1 MNMFKTGGF
10 IALAAIVILAY
21 SSIFTVDE
29 REEALVIRFGEIQ
42 RTVENP
48 GLYFKLPLFDELR
61 KVENRIMFMQS
72 TDKAVQVVDGRRYSV
87 DAITVVRI
95 VDPQKYRETVDADI
109 ALARARIET
118 RLDAALRQTY
128 GRRTFGAALSEDR
141 PNMMREIRD
150 QVRREAESL
159 GIEIVDVRIRR
170 TELMPDVL
178 QDTYA
183 RMSAERFA
191 EAAELRAIGQAQATR
206 IQAEADRGAVELLAT
221 AQRESEIV
229 RGEGDAE
236 RNRTFADAF
245 GRDIEFFNF
254 YRSMQA
260 YTKSLAGTET
270 TLVLS
275 PDSEFFRHFG
285 MRGSSPEPQ
294 QAGSKQQAP
303 APQTSQELP
312 QAPQVNTA
320 PQVPPAPEVPQAQA
334 APQGSQL
341 QQQ

>member
-1 MNMFKTGGF
+1 MNMFKTVGL
-10 IALAAIVILAY
+10 ILVAAVVVLAY

-29 REEALVIRFGEIQ
+29 REKALVIRFGEIQ
-42 RTVENP
+42 RTVEVP
-48 GLYFKLPLFDELR
+48 GLYFKLPILEELR
-61 KVENRIMFMQS
+61 KVDVRTMFMQS

-87 DAITVVRI
+87 DAITMVRV
-95 VDPQKYRETVDADI
+95 VDPQRFRETVDASWV
-109 ALARARIET
+109 LARDRIET

-128 GRRTFGAALSEDR
+128 GRRTFDAALSQDR
-141 PNMMREIRD
+141 TAMMHEIRD
-150 QVRREAESL
+150 QVRGEAQSL

-178 QDTYA
+178 HDTYE
-183 RMSAERFA
+183 RMNAERFA

-206 IQAEADRGAVELLAT
+206 IRAEADRAAVELLAT

-236 RNRTFADAF
+236 RNRVFADAF
-245 GRDIEFFNF
+245 QRDPDFFGF

-260 YTKSLAGTET
+260 YTKSLAGTDT
-270 TLVLS
+270 TLVLT

-285 MRGSSPEPQ
+285 MQRGSPRVQQAAPEQEMPAPQASQELLQGVPQAAQVEPQ
-294 QAGSKQQAP
+294 Q
-303 APQTSQELP
+303 
-312 QAPQVNTA
+312 
-320 PQVPPAPEVPQAQA
+320 VP
-334 APQGSQL
+334 SL

>member
-1 MNMFKTGGF
+1 
-10 IALAAIVILAY
+10 
-21 SSIFTVDE
+21 
-29 REEALVIRFGEIQ
+29 
-42 RTVENP
+42 
-48 GLYFKLPLFDELR
+48 
-61 KVENRIMFMQS
+61 
-72 TDKAVQVVDGRRYSV
+72 
-87 DAITVVRI
+87 
-95 VDPQKYRETVDADI
+95 
-109 ALARARIET
+109 
-118 RLDAALRQTY
+118 
-128 GRRTFGAALSEDR
+128 
-141 PNMMREIRD
+141 MMREIRD

-206 IQAEADRGAVELLAT
+206 IEAEADRAAVELLAT

-245 GRDIEFFNF
+245 GRDAEFFNF

-285 MRGSSPEPQ
+285 MKSPEPQ
-294 QAGSKQQAP
+294 QAEPGQQAP
-303 APQTSQELP
+303 APPQTSQNVAPAPQVNAAP
-312 QAPQVNTA
+312 QAPQVQA
-320 PQVPPAPEVPQAQA
+320 PQASQEPETPEVPQEAQA
-334 APQGSQL
+334 APQGSQP

>member
-1 MNMFKTGGF
+1 MNKFAMGGLIF
-10 IALAAIVILAY
+10 VAAIVVLAY

-29 REEALVIRFGEIQ
+29 RQLALVIRFGEIQ
-42 RTVENP
+42 RTIERP
-48 GLYFKLPLFDELR
+48 GLYFKLPLFEELR
-61 KVENRIMFMQS
+61 KVDDRIMFLQS

-87 DAITVVRI
+87 DAITMIRI
-95 VDPQKYRETVDADI
+95 VDPRKFRETVDADM
-109 ALARARIET
+109 AVARARIET

-128 GRRTFGAALSEDR
+128 GRRSFGAALSEDR
-141 PNMMREIRD
+141 NNMMLEIRD

-159 GIEIVDVRIRR
+159 GIKIVDVRIRR

-178 QDTYA
+178 QDTYE

-206 IQAEADRGAVELLAT
+206 IQAEADRAAVELLAT

-245 GRDIEFFNF
+245 GRDVEFFNF

-260 YTKSLAGTET
+260 YSRSLAGTET

-275 PDSEFFRHFG
+275 PDSEFFRYFG
-285 MRGSSPEPQ
+285 MGGSSLEPRQ
-294 QAGSKQQAP
+294 VESGQVESGQVESGQPAP
-303 APQTSQELP
+303 ASP
-312 QAPQVNTA
+312 QASQDL
-320 PQVPPAPEVPQAQA
+320 PEVPEAVDTT
-334 APQGSQL
+334 PQGTSL